1 MPVRVPCCICGLAN
15 TWTWS
20 GTVSLKLM
28 LMCEEWAVCQGVDDG
43 GGNFMAL
50 GLLYLQ
56 MFLGLL
62 LVLLVVKVAT

>member
-1 MPVRVPCCICGLAN
+1 
-15 TWTWS
+15 
-20 GTVSLKLM
+20 M